1 MIKHIV
7 MWKFKEG
14 HEEEMNKFLSDLMSL
29 KDKIDVIRSMQVG
42 VNLNKNSE
50 FNAVLIS
57 EFDNFDDLKA
67 YKENSEHVKV
77 SNFCKAIREKR
88 EAIDFEE

>member
-7 MWKFKEG
+7 MWKFKKG
-14 HEEEMNKFLSDLMSL
+14 HEQEMKQFLSKLLGL
-29 KDKIDVIRSMQVG
+29 KDKMDIIRSMQVG
-42 VNLNKNSE
+42 INVNKNSE
-50 FNAVLIS
+50 FDAVLIS

-67 YKENSEHVKV
+67 YKENPEHVEI
-77 SNFCKAIREKR
+77 SNFCKSIREKR